1 MKHRY
6 GLVVFLLIIIL
17 SISAC
22 SEAATPESTQV
33 PVENTPQPTAELADA
48 PYPAP
53 GGELPTA
60 PAINLAY
67 PEPGS
72 ELPAGSDVYPEP
84 GDTPVDPSITPFQLN
99 KPVIDGMTE
108 VSGMGP
114 AGVPIMI
121 VDITVMGNILG
132 QGTIGDDGTFL
143 IVVPVLEK
151 DHRIGVA
158 LDNLEGTPWSPEDF
172 TEDYAGDEAYMS
184 PMIGIFYDSTL
195 VTP

>member
-72 ELPAGSDVYPEP
+72 ELPDPLMPEAVGAAP
-84 GDTPVDPSITPFQLN
+84 MMEEAAWTGFPPLAACTPV
-99 KPVIDGMTE
+99 
-108 VSGMGP
+108 
-114 AGVPIMI
+114 
-121 VDITVMGNILG
+121 
-132 QGTIGDDGTFL
+132 
-143 IVVPVLEK
+143 
-151 DHRIGVA
+151 
-158 LDNLEGTPWSPEDF
+158 
-172 TEDYAGDEAYMS
+172 EAR
-184 PMIGIFYDSTL
+184 
-195 VTP
+195 